1 MTSNL
6 NRELGEKTRRR
17 WDRRKSVEAL
27 LKSLSARAADV
38 TLQRASV
45 VQSASHLWE
54 DLNTPTSL
62 GLYLCMKYGDMVSVV
77 QHKFQISCYEPVF
90 HHSVDRIDR
99 DYQAVSY
106 LSKVRWEISG
116 LDPTNA
122 AISSVSEFE
131 EVCRLTNERFTAY
144 SDGGLIPPA
153 LNQVLHLMQGIIS
166 RVLGD
171 LRPDEWVEACRFGP
185 GACYKVRG
193 TTSYD
198 KIGAKPSVTM
208 DFALLGLALVNSSPS
223 WISSVRGHGKDD
235 FSGDEPLDNPEPL
248 TLNDLQLVRGGNFS
262 LVPKKATTHRDIE
275 VQPALNV
282 YAQLGLGA
290 MIRKRLKRS
299 GLDLDRQPA
308 INRELARL
316 GSIYNHNATIDM
328 RGASNTISKKLVE
341 FLFPVR
347 WFCALD
353 ICRTRYLENFPEKG
367 GLLPLER
374 FASMGNG
381 YTFELESLIFWAL
394 AKACASIC
402 GEADHE
408 IAVFGDDVVCG
419 QQTAKLFAEYV
430 PALGFIVNQ
439 DKSFFSGP
447 FRESC
452 GEDYLLGSNIRPY
465 FYKGTDTDGLQSI
478 VSLCNGLRR
487 KSMQASQ
494 GVISDSLYYRCW
506 SFVQRLVPTDI
517 RLTLSGPWS
526 EQDQWFIEDSGVYLR
541 NRALQY
547 RNWCWT
553 CPSVVMSFPRIT
565 PHSYFS
571 AKAAMLYG
579 LVVGPLTDATESYY
593 ADAGF
598 YDFRSKRRCSPF
610 AVLSKNSLKLTLTV
624 TSTEVNPCGQW
635 SHL

>member
-1 MTSNL
+1 MSSNL
-6 NRELGEKTRRR
+6 NRGVGKSNRSR
-17 WDRRKSVEAL
+17 WDRRKSVEAV
-27 LKSLSARAADV
+27 LKSLEARAMDV

-54 DLNTPTSL
+54 GLNTPTSL
-62 GLYLCMKYGDMVSVV
+62 GLYLCMKYDDLVSVV
-77 QHKFQISCYEPVF
+77 THKFQVSCYEPVF
-90 HHSVDRIDR
+90 HHTIDRIDR
-99 DYQAVSY
+99 DYQAVNY
-106 LSKVRWEISG
+106 LSKARWEISG
-116 LDPTNA
+116 VDPTNA
-122 AISSVSEFE
+122 AISSVLEFE
-131 EVCRLTNERFTAY
+131 EICRLTNCRFTAY
-144 SDGGLIPPA
+144 SDGGYIPPT
-153 LNQVLHLMQGIIS
+153 LNQILHLMQGIIS

-171 LRPDEWVEACRFGP
+171 FRPDDWVEACRFGP
-185 GACYKVRG
+185 GASFKIPG

-198 KIGAKPSVTM
+198 KIRAKPSVTM

-223 WISSVRGHGKDD
+223 WISSIRGHGKDD
-235 FSGDEPLDNPEPL
+235 FEGDEPLGYPEPL
-248 TLNDLQLVRGGNFS
+248 TLEDFELVRGGRFS

-275 VQPALNV
+275 VQPLMNV
-282 YAQLGLGA
+282 YAQLGIGS
-290 MIRKRLKRS
+290 MIRKRLKRA

-308 INRELARL
+308 KNRELARL
-316 GSIYNHNATIDM
+316 GSVLDHNATIDL
-328 RGASNTISKKLVE
+328 RGASNTIAKKLVE
-341 FLFPVR
+341 FLLPVR

-353 ICRTRYLENFPEKG
+353 LCRTRYLEDFPEKG

-381 YTFELESLIFWAL
+381 FTFELESLIFWAYV
-394 AKACASIC
+394 KACASIS

-408 IAVFGDDVVCG
+408 VAVFGDDVVCG

-430 PALGFIVNQ
+430 ESIGFVINH
-439 DKSFFSGP
+439 DKSFMSGH

-452 GEDYLLGSNIRPY
+452 GEDYLMGSDIRPF
-465 FYKGTDTDGLQSI
+465 FYKGTETDGLQTI

-494 GVISDSLYYRCW
+494 GVISDGMYFDCW
-506 SFVQRLVPTDI
+506 NYVQRLVPTDI
-517 RLTLSGPWS
+517 RLTFSGPWS
-526 EQDQWFIEDSGVYLR
+526 EQDQWFIEDSSVYLR

-565 PHSYFS
+565 PQSYLS
-571 AKAAMLYG
+571 AKAAVLYG
-579 LVVGPLTDATESYY
+579 LGQGPLTDVTESYY
-593 ADAGF
+593 ADADF
-598 YDFRSKRRCSPF
+598 FDFRSKRRCSPF
-610 AVLSKNSLKLTLTV
+610 AVLSKNSLKLTLSV